1 MPSVIPNAP
10 WWANAVVLLIAVI
23 VPPIVS
29 HYATRA
35 KLSTTAQDV
44 KEVKEQVKNSH
55 SSNLRAD
62 LDTLSGAAHRT
73 EKYLADLNESLKAL
87 ERSLERRYKLTDKRI
102 EEVLEDHHRDIK
114 AVRQD
119 MADHVEQHHEEK

>member
-1 MPSVIPNAP
+1 MPSIIPDAP

-23 VPPIVS
+23 VPPVVS

-44 KEVKEQVKNSH
+44 REVKEQVKNSH

-73 EKYLADLNESLKAL
+73 ETYVADLNESLKAL
-87 ERSLERRYKLTDKRI
+87 ERSLERRYRLTDKRI
-102 EEVLEDHHRDIK
+102 EEALEDHARDIHE
-114 AVRQD
+114 VR
-119 MADHVEQHHEEK
+119 EEIKCCHDDKEK

>member
-1 MPSVIPNAP
+1 MPSIIPDAP

-23 VPPIVS
+23 VPPVVS

-73 EKYLADLNESLKAL
+73 EKYLADLAESLKAL
-87 ERSLERRYKLTDKRI
+87 ERSLERRYRLTDKRI
-102 EEVLEDHHRDIK
+102 EEALEDHARDIHE
-114 AVRQD
+114 VR
-119 MADHVEQHHEEK
+119 EEIKCCHDDKEK

>member
-1 MPSVIPNAP
+1 MPSIIPDAP

-23 VPPIVS
+23 VPPVVS

-55 SSNLRAD
+55 SSNLRND
-62 LDTLSGAAHRT
+62 LDKLTGSAHRT
-73 EKYLADLNESLKAL
+73 EGFVADLAESVKAL
-87 ERSLERRYKLTDKRI
+87 ERSLERRYRLTDKRI
-102 EEVLEDHHRDIK
+102 EEALEDHARDIRE
-114 AVRQD
+114 VR
-119 MADHVEQHHEEK
+119 EEIKCCHDDKEK

>member
-1 MPSVIPNAP
+1 MPSIIPDAP

-23 VPPIVS
+23 VPPVVS

-73 EKYLADLNESLKAL
+73 EKYLADLAESLKAL
-87 ERSLERRYKLTDKRI
+87 ERSLERRYRLTDKRI
-102 EEVLEDHHRDIK
+102 EEALEDHSRDI
-114 AVRQD
+114 AEVR
-119 MADHVEQHHEEK
+119 EEIKCSHDDKEK

>member
-1 MPSVIPNAP
+1 MPSIIPDAP
-10 WWANAVVLLIAVI
+10 WWANAAILLIAVI

-73 EKYLADLNESLKAL
+73 EKYLADLAESVKAL
-87 ERSLERRYKLTDKRI
+87 ERSLERRYRLTDKRI
-102 EEVLEDHHRDIK
+102 EEALEDHARDIRE
-114 AVRQD
+114 VR
-119 MADHVEQHHEEK
+119 EEIKCCHDDSK